1 MAINPM
7 DAPGGG
13 ITQAMPQ
20 AGGAMPQGGGADP
33 RRPQGQ
39 IGGDLLKALAAQK
52 LLRDKQMAE
61 NQLAMS
67 QEADANTVVAKN
79 EAELSQRSLGEVSK
93 GVSDVLT
100 KKNVDKQKN
109 MRRMASGKGMG
120 RGRPPQGLPQG
131 AGIQTAGIAGNRR
144 PNMATMAQG
153 GIVGEPQEF
162 WLGGAVSLGRAAL
175 PYIGRGIAGLGKRLG
190 KKFLTQ
196 PKTPRK
202 VGLPVPVR
210 PALPAKPNQI
220 VPPGT
225 RGVAEPVLAG
235 TAVLTGGLPN
245 MFGGE
250 EEAVPNV
257 GTSSGGRERAMSAPD
272 FSPQQPVVAPEP
284 AVPTGG
290 IQDLAPDAGQIERDR
305 RDRMLYTLANSGRPG
320 GAANAF
326 VGFNEKTA
334 ARDAA
339 AGQANIQNQIAE
351 QKNNIKEKEV
361 EILGK
366 LRQAQGQYNA
376 YDKFVAQKE
385 KISQQLMELQM
396 SIQEGYPLLATLK
409 QSLAQSENKSEAK
422 RLSEEIAGL
431 EAQISIEYAR
441 RGEDLIATNRALTQ
455 ILNELQS
462 KMGVAGGVDMGNMGL
477 SKAGQAAAA
486 KYLGNG

>member
-7 DAPGGG
+7 DAQGGG

-20 AGGAMPQGGGADP
+20 AGGSDP

-61 NQLAMS
+61 RQLAMA

-109 MRRMASGKGMG
+109 MQRMASGKGMG

-131 AGIQTAGIAGNRR
+131 AGIQTAGIAANRR

-153 GIVGEPQEF
+153 GIVGEPQEYAAGM
-162 WLGGAVSLGRAAL
+162 LIKGAQTAL

-196 PKTPRK
+196 PKPPRK
-202 VGLPVPVR
+202 VGLPVPAR

-225 RGVAEPVLAG
+225 RGVAEPALAG
-235 TAVLTGGLPN
+235 TAVLAGGLPSI
-245 MFGGE
+245 FSGE

-339 AGQANIQNQIAE
+339 AGQANIQNQLAE
-351 QKNNIKEKEV
+351 QKNIIKEKEI
-361 EILGK
+361 EIINK
-366 LRQAQGQYNA
+366 LRQEQGQYNA
-376 YDKFVAQKE
+376 YEKFVAQKAR
-385 KISQQLMELQM
+385 ISAQLFEIRQ
-396 SIQEGYPLLATLK
+396 SIQEQYTDLGQLK
-409 QSLAQSENKSEAK
+409 QDLAKAENKSEAK
-422 RLSEEIAGL
+422 RLSDKIGGI

-441 RGEDLIATNRALTQ
+441 QGSDLIATDRALTK
-455 ILNELQS
+455 ILNELRS
-462 KMGVAGGVDMGNMGL
+462 KMGVAGGIDIGNMGL
-477 SKAGQAAAA
+477 SKSQTDAYN
-486 KYLGNG
+486 KYIKG

>member
-7 DAPGGG
+7 DAQGGG
-13 ITQAMPQ
+13 IAGAMPQ
-20 AGGAMPQGGGADP
+20 GMPQGGGADP

-39 IGGDLLKALAAQK
+39 VGGDLLKALAAQK

-61 NQLAMS
+61 RQMAMS

-79 EAELSQRSLGEVSK
+79 EAELSQRSLAEVSK

-109 MRRMASGKGMG
+109 MQRMAQGP
-120 RGRPPQGLPQG
+120 RGRPPQRAPQG
-131 AGIQTAGIAGNRR
+131 AGTQTAGIANNPR
-144 PNMATMAQG
+144 PNMAMMAQG
-153 GIVGEPQEF
+153 GIVGEPQEYAAGM
-162 WLGGAVSLGRAAL
+162 LIKGAQIAL

-366 LRQAQGQYNA
+366 LRQDQNRAGFYG
-376 YDKFVAQKE
+376 KMVSEKE

-462 KMGVAGGVDMGNMGL
+462 KMGVAGGVDISNMGL

>member
-7 DAPGGG
+7 DAQGGG

-20 AGGAMPQGGGADP
+20 AGGSDP

-52 LLRDKQMAE
+52 LLRDKQMAQNELMLSME
-61 NQLAMS
+61 NDPQ
-67 QEADANTVVAKN
+67 TVVAKN
-79 EAELSQRSLGEVSK
+79 QGELEKRSLDEVSK
-93 GVSDVLT
+93 GVSGVLT
-100 KKNVDKQKN
+100 KKNADKQKN
-109 MRRMASGKGMG
+109 IERLAQGKGQSR
-120 RGRPPQGLPQG
+120 RGRPPQG
-131 AGIQTAGIAGNRR
+131 AGIQTAGIAANRR
-144 PNMATMAQG
+144 PNMATIAQG

-162 WLGGAVSLGRAAL
+162 WLGGAVSLGRTAL
-175 PYIGRGIAGLGKRLG
+175 PYVGRGIAGLGKRLG

-196 PKTPRK
+196 PKPPRK

-366 LRQAQGQYNA
+366 LRQDQNRAGFYG
-376 YDKFVAQKE
+376 KMVSEKE

-462 KMGVAGGVDMGNMGL
+462 KMGVAGGVDISNMGL

>member
-61 NQLAMS
+61 RQLAMA

-79 EAELSQRSLGEVSK
+79 EAELSQRSLAEVSK

-109 MRRMASGKGMG
+109 MQRMAQGP
-120 RGRPPQGLPQG
+120 RGRPPQRAPQG
-131 AGIQTAGIAGNRR
+131 AGTQTAGIANNPR
-144 PNMATMAQG
+144 PNMAMMAQG
-153 GIVGEPQEF
+153 GIVGEPQEYAAGM
-162 WLGGAVSLGRAAL
+162 LIKGAQIAL

-366 LRQAQGQYNA
+366 LRQDQNRAGFYG
-376 YDKFVAQKE
+376 KMVSEKE

-462 KMGVAGGVDMGNMGL
+462 KMGVAGGVDISNMGL

>member
-7 DAPGGG
+7 DAQGGG

-20 AGGAMPQGGGADP
+20 AGGSDP

-52 LLRDKQMAE
+52 LLRDKQMAQNELMLSME
-61 NQLAMS
+61 NDPQ
-67 QEADANTVVAKN
+67 TVVAKN
-79 EAELSQRSLGEVSK
+79 QGELEKRSLDEVSK
-93 GVSDVLT
+93 GVSGVLT
-100 KKNVDKQKN
+100 KKNADKQKN
-109 MRRMASGKGMG
+109 IERLAQGKGQSR
-120 RGRPPQGLPQG
+120 RGRPPQG
-131 AGIQTAGIAGNRR
+131 AGIQTAGIAANRR
-144 PNMATMAQG
+144 PNMATIAQG

-225 RGVAEPVLAG
+225 RGVAEPALAG
-235 TAVLTGGLPN
+235 TAVLAGGLPSI
-245 MFGGE
+245 FGGE
-250 EEAVPNV
+250 EQMSPEAAAAAADKLNPQGPNF
-257 GTSSGGRERAMSAPD
+257 T
-272 FSPQQPVVAPEP
+272 PQQPVVAPEP
-284 AVPTGG
+284 AVQTGG

-366 LRQAQGQYNA
+366 LRQDQNRAGFYG
-376 YDKFVAQKE
+376 KMVSEKE

-462 KMGVAGGVDMGNMGL
+462 KMGVAGGVDISNMGL

>member
-7 DAPGGG
+7 DAQGGG

-20 AGGAMPQGGGADP
+20 AGGPDP

-61 NQLAMS
+61 RQLAMA

-109 MRRMASGKGMG
+109 MQRMAQGP
-120 RGRPPQGLPQG
+120 RGRPPQGAAMQARPPQG
-131 AGIQTAGIAGNRR
+131 ANMQTAGIANNPR
-144 PNMATMAQG
+144 PNMAMMAQG
-153 GIVGEPQEF
+153 GIVGEPQKYVA
-162 WLGGAVSLGRAAL
+162 GALVKGAQYAL
-175 PYIGRGIAGLGKRLG
+175 PYVGRGIAGLGKKLG

-202 VGLPVPVR
+202 VGLPTVR
-210 PALPAKPNQI
+210 TPNALATTK
-220 VPPGT
+220 
-225 RGVAEPVLAG
+225 GVAEPALAG
-235 TAVLTGGLPN
+235 TAVLAGGLPSI
-245 MFGGE
+245 FSGE

-339 AGQANIQNQIAE
+339 AGQANIQNQLAE
-351 QKNNIKEKEV
+351 QKNIIKEKEI
-361 EILGK
+361 EIINK
-366 LRQAQGQYNA
+366 LRQEQGQYNA
-376 YDKFVAQKE
+376 YEKFVAQKAR
-385 KISQQLMELQM
+385 ISAQLFEIRQ
-396 SIQEGYPLLATLK
+396 SIQEQYTDLGQLK
-409 QSLAQSENKSEAK
+409 QDLAKAENKSEAK
-422 RLSEEIAGL
+422 RLSDKIGGI

-441 RGEDLIATNRALTQ
+441 QGSDLIATDRALTK
-455 ILNELQS
+455 ILNELRS
-462 KMGVAGGVDMGNMGL
+462 KMGVAGGIDIGNMGL
-477 SKAGQAAAA
+477 SKSQTDAYN
-486 KYLGNG
+486 KYIKG

>member
-1 MAINPM
+1 M
-7 DAPGGG
+7 DAQGGG

-20 AGGAMPQGGGADP
+20 AGGPDP

-61 NQLAMS
+61 RQLAMA

-109 MRRMASGKGMG
+109 MQRMAQGP
-120 RGRPPQGLPQG
+120 RGRPPQGAAMQARPPQG
-131 AGIQTAGIAGNRR
+131 ANMQTAGIANNPR
-144 PNMATMAQG
+144 PNMAMMAQG
-153 GIVGEPQEF
+153 GIVGEPQKYVA
-162 WLGGAVSLGRAAL
+162 GALVKGAQYAL
-175 PYIGRGIAGLGKRLG
+175 PYVGRGIAGLGKKLG

-196 PKTPRK
+196 PKPPRK
-202 VGLPVPVR
+202 VGLPVPAR

-225 RGVAEPVLAG
+225 RGVAEPALAG
-235 TAVLTGGLPN
+235 TAVLAGGLPS
-245 MFGGE
+245 MFSSE
-250 EEAVPNV
+250 EQMSPEAAAAAADKLNPQGPNF
-257 GTSSGGRERAMSAPD
+257 T
-272 FSPQQPVVAPEP
+272 PQQPFVAPEP
-284 AVPTGG
+284 AVQTGG

-366 LRQAQGQYNA
+366 LRQDQNRAGFYG
-376 YDKFVAQKE
+376 KMVSEKE
-385 KISQQLMELQM
+385 KISQQLMELQI
-396 SIQEGYPLLATLK
+396 SIQEGYPRLVSLK
-409 QSLAQSENKSEAK
+409 QALAQSENKSEAK

>member
-7 DAPGGG
+7 DAQGGG

-20 AGGAMPQGGGADP
+20 GMPQGGGADP

-61 NQLAMS
+61 RQLAMA

-100 KKNVDKQKN
+100 KKNADKQKN
-109 MRRMASGKGMG
+109 MQRMAQGP
-120 RGRPPQGLPQG
+120 RGRPPQGPPQG
-131 AGIQTAGIAGNRR
+131 ANMQTAGIANNPR
-144 PNMATMAQG
+144 PNMAMMAQG
-153 GIVGEPQEF
+153 GIVGEPQKYVA
-162 WLGGAVSLGRAAL
+162 GALVKGAQYAL
-175 PYIGRGIAGLGKRLG
+175 PYVGRGIAGLGKKLG

-202 VGLPVPVR
+202 VGLPTVR
-210 PALPAKPNQI
+210 TPNALATTK
-220 VPPGT
+220 
-225 RGVAEPVLAG
+225 GVAEPALAG
-235 TAVLTGGLPN
+235 TAVLAGGLPS
-245 MFGGE
+245 MFSSE
-250 EEAVPNV
+250 EQMSPEAAAAAADKLNPQGPNF
-257 GTSSGGRERAMSAPD
+257 T
-272 FSPQQPVVAPEP
+272 PQQPFVAPEP
-284 AVPTGG
+284 AVQTGG

-366 LRQAQGQYNA
+366 LRQDQNRAGFYG
-376 YDKFVAQKE
+376 KMVSEKE
-385 KISQQLMELQM
+385 KISQQLMELQI
-396 SIQEGYPLLATLK
+396 SIQEGYPRLVSLK
-409 QSLAQSENKSEAK
+409 QALAQSENKSEAK

>member
-7 DAPGGG
+7 DAQGGG

-61 NQLAMS
+61 RQLAMA

-100 KKNVDKQKN
+100 KKNADKQKN
-109 MRRMASGKGMG
+109 MQRMAQGP
-120 RGRPPQGLPQG
+120 RGRPPQGAPQG
-131 AGIQTAGIAGNRR
+131 AGMQTAGIANNPR
-144 PNMATMAQG
+144 PNMAMMAQG
-153 GIVGEPQEF
+153 GIVGEPQKYVA
-162 WLGGAVSLGRAAL
+162 GALVKGAQYAL
-175 PYIGRGIAGLGKRLG
+175 PYVGRGIAGLGKKLG

-202 VGLPVPVR
+202 VGLPTVR
-210 PALPAKPNQI
+210 TPNALATTK
-220 VPPGT
+220 
-225 RGVAEPVLAG
+225 GVAEPALAG
-235 TAVLTGGLPN
+235 TAVLAGGLPS
-245 MFGGE
+245 MFSS

-257 GTSSGGRERAMSAPD
+257 GTSSGGKERAMSAPD
-272 FSPQQPVVAPEP
+272 FTPQQPFVAPEP
-284 AVPTGG
+284 AVQTGG

-339 AGQANIQNQIAE
+339 AGQANIQNQLAE
-351 QKNNIKEKEV
+351 QKNIIKEKEV

-376 YDKFVAQKE
+376 YDKFVAQKSR
-385 KISQQLMELQM
+385 ISAQLFELRQ
-396 SIQEGYPLLATLK
+396 SIQEGYPLLGELK
-409 QSLAQSENKSEAK
+409 QALAKSENKSEAK
-422 RLSEEIAGL
+422 RLSDEISGI

-441 RGEDLIATNRALTQ
+441 QGKDLIATDRALNRV
-455 ILNELQS
+455 LNELQS

>member
-7 DAPGGG
+7 DAQGGG

-20 AGGAMPQGGGADP
+20 AGGSDP

-52 LLRDKQMAE
+52 LLRDKQMAQNELMLSME
-61 NQLAMS
+61 NDPQ
-67 QEADANTVVAKN
+67 TVVAKN
-79 EAELSQRSLGEVSK
+79 QGELEKRSLDEVSK
-93 GVSDVLT
+93 GVSGVLT
-100 KKNVDKQKN
+100 KKNADKQKN
-109 MRRMASGKGMG
+109 IERLAQGKGQSR
-120 RGRPPQGLPQG
+120 RGRPPQG
-131 AGIQTAGIAGNRR
+131 AGIQTAGIAANRR
-144 PNMATMAQG
+144 PNMATIAQG

-366 LRQAQGQYNA
+366 LRQDQNRAGFYG
-376 YDKFVAQKE
+376 KMVSEKE

-462 KMGVAGGVDMGNMGL
+462 KMGVAGGVDISNMGL

>member
-7 DAPGGG
+7 DAQGGG

-61 NQLAMS
+61 RQLAMA

-109 MRRMASGKGMG
+109 MQRMAQGP
-120 RGRPPQGLPQG
+120 RGRPPQG
-131 AGIQTAGIAGNRR
+131 IASNRR
-144 PNMATMAQG
+144 PNMAMMAQG
-153 GIVGEPQEF
+153 GIVGEPQKYVA
-162 WLGGAVSLGRAAL
+162 GALVKGAQYAL
-175 PYIGRGIAGLGKRLG
+175 PYVGRGIAGLGKKLG

-202 VGLPVPVR
+202 VGLPTVR
-210 PALPAKPNQI
+210 TPNALATTK
-220 VPPGT
+220 
-225 RGVAEPVLAG
+225 GVAEPALAG
-235 TAVLTGGLPN
+235 TAVLAGGLPS
-245 MFGGE
+245 MFSSE
-250 EEAVPNV
+250 EQMSPEAAAAAADKLNPQGPNF
-257 GTSSGGRERAMSAPD
+257 T
-272 FSPQQPVVAPEP
+272 PQQPFVAPEP
-284 AVPTGG
+284 AVQTGG

-305 RDRMLYTLANSGRPG
+305 RDRMLYTLANSARPG
-320 GAANAF
+320 DAANAF
-326 VGFNEKTA
+326 VGFNQKTA
-334 ARDAA
+334 ERDAA
-339 AGQANIQNQIAE
+339 AKQANVQNQIAE
-351 QKNNIKEKEV
+351 QKNIIKEKEV

-366 LRQAQGQYNA
+366 LRQDQNRAGFYG
-376 YDKFVAQKE
+376 KMVSEKE
-385 KISQQLMELQM
+385 KISQQLMDLQI
-396 SIQEGYPLLATLK
+396 SIQESYPRLASLK